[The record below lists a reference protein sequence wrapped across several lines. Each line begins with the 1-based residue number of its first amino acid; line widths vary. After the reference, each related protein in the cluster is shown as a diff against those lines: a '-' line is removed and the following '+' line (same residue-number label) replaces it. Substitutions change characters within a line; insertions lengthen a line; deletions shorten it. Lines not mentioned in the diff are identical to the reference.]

1 MREFRISDIIIGIE
15 ELFESMP
22 VAMALIDREGRHA
35 ALNQALASFSGR
47 NAKELV
53 GKKVSENSKE
63 RAENVKNEFCKIK

>member
-1 MREFRISDIIIGIE
+1 MREFRINDITIGIE

-22 VAMALIDREGRHA
+22 VAMALIDREGRHV

-53 GKKVSENSKE
+53 GKKFLKTARKV
-63 RAENVKNEFCKIK
+63 RKI